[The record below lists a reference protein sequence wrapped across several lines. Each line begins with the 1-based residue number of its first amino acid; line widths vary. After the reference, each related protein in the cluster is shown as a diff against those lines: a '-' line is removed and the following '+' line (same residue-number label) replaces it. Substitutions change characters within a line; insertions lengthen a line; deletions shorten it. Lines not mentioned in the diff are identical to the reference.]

1 MPPCRHLL
9 VSKSP
14 PLPPS
19 PQPWSVPSICDSSQP
34 VHSFSGL
41 LKTLGSLQPAAMR
54 TALALLLFISLACH
68 SHGLKC
74 HTCVA
79 SNDDDCNRQ
88 GSTPCPQ
95 YADACS
101 TITGPNTVMKSC
113 TYKAFC
119 DKAQGGSS
127 GAKVACCFGDD
138 CNGPHRSH
146 SHGAHSGAG
155 APASGPVLLITGLLL
170 HVALSQF

>member
-1 MPPCRHLL
+1 MRSNTFLCLTPPP
-9 VSKSP
+9 SSSTSP
-14 PLPPS
+14 PLDTPL
-19 PQPWSVPSICDSSQP
+19 I
-34 VHSFSGL
+34 HSFSGL
-41 LKTLGSLQPAAMR
+41 RGRRRDQRPAAMKN
-54 TALALLLFISLACH
+54 ALALLLLISLACH
-68 SHGLKC
+68 SHTLKC

-101 TITGPNTVMKSC
+101 TITGPSTVMKSC

-119 DKAQGGSS
+119 DKAHGVSS
-127 GAKVACCFGDD
+127 GAKMDCCFGDD

-146 SHGAHSGAG
+146 HRNGAG
-155 APASGPVLLITGLLL
+155 AVGSSPVLLVTALLL
-170 HVALSQF
+170 RVATSQL